1 MHKASLSIYKALK
14 QFYVIFLIKL
24 VLNFNQF
31 ITLMT
36 LSTHTGEKKYSIFPQ
51 YGLKKKTVLAH
62 VRCIPWFSSVIPKK
76 PTPSPNCLETP
87 YLTIVFSV
95 ITHKYQHQHIK
106 KS

>member
-36 LSTHTGEKKYSIFPQ
+36 LSTHTGEKKIQYFTSIWI
-51 YGLKKKTVLAH
+51 KKKD
-62 VRCIPWFSSVIPKK
+62 CIRSCKMHSMVQQCYTKKNQKRFQTAWKHRILELYSVSSHTNI
-76 PTPSPNCLETP
+76 N
-87 YLTIVFSV
+87 IN
-95 ITHKYQHQHIK
+95 I
-106 KS
+106 